1 MLHESPMSFLS
12 DTFEQ
17 IVAEIGKRMA
27 FVGNAFLLTIAQFS
41 NSNHHQ
47 ALSESPNKPY
57 RGHDRI
63 TSLLSEAQHR
73 IVQVVF
79 CGAPSGYELSE
90 APSPCPSVSR
100 SRPNCSKDLPEI
112 REESVSNTTS
122 IGYVTSISG
131 PSSTDPVSPPQHVV
145 CYHFQLGICGNV

>member
-1 MLHESPMSFLS
+1 MSFLS
-12 DTFEQ
+12 ETLKQ

-27 FVGNAFLLTIAQFS
+27 FVGNALILTIAQFS
-41 NSNHHQ
+41 NSSHRQ
-47 ALSESPNKPY
+47 ALSEPPKKPY
-57 RGHDRI
+57 EGHDRM

-90 APSPCPSVSR
+90 VPSSCPSVSR
-100 SRPNCSKDLPEI
+100 SRPNCSKELPEI

-122 IGYVTSISG
+122 IGYVASISG
-131 PSSTDPVSPPQHVV
+131 SSSIDPVSPPEHVV
-145 CYHFQLGICGNV
+145 CYHF